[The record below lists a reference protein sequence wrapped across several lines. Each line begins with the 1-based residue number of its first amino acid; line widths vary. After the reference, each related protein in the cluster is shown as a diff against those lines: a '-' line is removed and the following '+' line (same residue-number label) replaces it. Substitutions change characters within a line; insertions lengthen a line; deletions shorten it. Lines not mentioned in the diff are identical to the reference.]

1 MGLSIVKMDKNGGA
15 VDSAT
20 DTLED
25 AASEEERLRA
35 EAGQEAEEDDEPE

>member
-20 DTLED
+20 DT
-25 AASEEERLRA
+25 EEERLRA